1 MASERAERIILGSCA
16 PPALSGFIFF
26 TYLFFLDPFP
36 SYSPEWANRGVM
48 EFIAGAP
55 FVMLIS
61 LIFLIIPCMLYS
73 LLMEFVVQKIDN
85 DLVVI
90 LISAC
95 LGAYTAKFF
104 GDKALIVGGIVG
116 LMVGYV
122 LRNSFKL
129 NPPASD

>member
-1 MASERAERIILGSCA
+1 
-16 PPALSGFIFF
+16 
-26 TYLFFLDPFP
+26 
-36 SYSPEWANRGVM
+36 M

-61 LIFLIIPCMLYS
+61 LIIFTIPCMLYS
-73 LLMEFVVQKIDN
+73 LLMEFIVQKIDN

-95 LGAYTAKFF
+95 LGANIANFF
-104 GDKALIVGGIVG
+104 GYKSLIIGGIVG

-122 LRNSFKL
+122 LRKSFKL
-129 NPPASD
+129 NAPASD